1 MPRFRIYN
9 TSLWHWVATNG
20 RSMLSAVQLPEW
32 LDAFL
37 FDTLEAQYCR
47 TNSDM
52 TVIDWDRSNI
62 KNYLGTYFPRSY
74 CESYCIWNEFLT
86 KKDTFF
92 TGDSISIL
100 DFGCGTGG
108 EFFGLISAIEQHRPN
123 IKNIIV
129 KAFDG
134 NQFALREFE
143 AVADEYQK
151 QSCLKIEYKPSAV
164 TIDDIYDLEILNN
177 IFSNDYDIIISFKA
191 VCEFVT
197 KQQFEERNPY
207 EHLGNFL
214 LPKLKEDGVLLFV
227 DVTSYND
234 TCHEWL
240 PKMMD
245 KGLSEHLGIIIW
257 KNEGYNHTFTV
268 SHSHKYGD
276 ISKVAWRMIQKT
288 NNY

>member
-1 MPRFRIYN
+1 
-9 TSLWHWVATNG
+9 
-20 RSMLSAVQLPEW
+20 MLSAVKLPEW
-32 LDAFL
+32 LDSFL
-37 FDTLEAQYCR
+37 FESLKAQYCR
-47 TNSDM
+47 SNSDM
-52 TVIDWDRSNI
+52 TVIDWDKGDI

-86 KKDTFF
+86 KKDVFC
-92 TGDSISIL
+92 TGDTISIL

-108 EFFGLISAIEQHRPN
+108 EFFGFISAIERHRPN
-123 IKNIIV
+123 IKNIKV

-134 NQFALREFE
+134 NHFALREFE
-143 AVADEYQK
+143 TVSDEYQK
-151 QSCLKIEYKPSAV
+151 NSSLKIECKPSAITV
-164 TIDDIYDLEILNN
+164 DDFYDLEILND
-177 IFSNDYDIIISFKA
+177 IFSDDYDIIISFKA

-207 EHLGNFL
+207 EHLSNFL
-214 LPKLKEDGVLLFV
+214 LPKLKDGGILLLV

-245 KGLSEHLGIIIW
+245 KGLAEHSGEIIW
-257 KNEGYNHTFTV
+257 KNEGYNHTFTI
-268 SHSHKYGD
+268 SHSHKCGD

>member
-1 MPRFRIYN
+1 
-9 TSLWHWVATNG
+9 
-20 RSMLSAVQLPEW
+20 MLSAVQLPEW

-52 TVIDWDRSNI
+52 TVIDWDRSDI

-86 KKDTFF
+86 KKDAFCA
-92 TGDSISIL
+92 GDSISIL

-123 IKNIIV
+123 IKNIKV

-214 LPKLKEDGVLLFV
+214 LPKLNEDGVLLFV

-245 KGLSEHLGIIIW
+245 KGLSEHFGKIIW